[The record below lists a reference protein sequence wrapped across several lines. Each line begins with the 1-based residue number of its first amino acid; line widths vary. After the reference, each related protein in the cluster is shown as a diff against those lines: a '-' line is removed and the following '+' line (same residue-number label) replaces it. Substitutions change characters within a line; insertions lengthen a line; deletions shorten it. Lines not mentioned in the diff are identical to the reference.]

1 MKIALLDYAT
11 LGEDVDLS
19 PLQAVGELFV
29 YPYTT
34 YEEMPRRIAGCQV
47 VIANKLKLNRETLAA
62 AEELK
67 LICVTATG
75 YDNVELV
82 YCREKGI
89 ALCNVPGYSTDAVAQ
104 LTAAMVLSLSTHL
117 PEYRQFVHSGAYTAS
132 GIPNRLTPVWQELR
146 GKTWGILGGGNIGRR
161 VARIAEAFG
170 CRVLVFR
177 QQKDPEYETADLDTV
192 CREADILTV
201 HLPLTDSTR
210 NLLSK
215 EKIAMLKKNA
225 IVVNVARGAVADEEA
240 LAQAIEAGSIAAL
253 GADAYTTEPFGAEH
267 PFQRILSYPNVCLT
281 PHTAWGAL
289 EARNRCITVVADNI
303 RKFGLG
309 CPQNRIV

>member
-19 PLQAVGELFV
+19 PLHSVGELFV

-34 YEEMPRRIAGCQV
+34 YEEMPRRIARCQV

-62 AEELK
+62 AKELK

-75 YDNVELV
+75 FDNVELT

-132 GIPNRLTPVWQELR
+132 GIPNRLTPVWQELS
-146 GKTWGILGGGNIGRR
+146 GKTWGILGGGNIGRK
-161 VARIAEAFG
+161 VARIADAFG
-170 CRVLVFR
+170 CRVLIFR
-177 QQKDPEYETADLDTV
+177 RQTDPEYETTDLDTV

-210 NLLSK
+210 NLLSA
-215 EKIAMLKKNA
+215 ERIAMLKKNA

-240 LAQAIEAGSIAAL
+240 LTRAIETGSIAAL
-253 GADAYTTEPFGAEH
+253 GADAYTAEPFGPDH
-267 PFQRILSYPNVCLT
+267 PFQRILGCPNVCLT

-289 EARNRCITVVADNI
+289 EARNRCIAMVAENI
-303 RKFGLG
+303 RKFRLG

>member
-117 PEYRQFVHSGAYTAS
+117 PEYRAFVHSGAYTAS

-146 GKTWGILGGGNIGRR
+146 GKTWGILGCGNIGRQ
-161 VARIAEAFG
+161 VARIADAFG

-177 QQKDPEYETADLDTV
+177 RQKDPEYETADLDTV

-210 NLLSK
+210 NLLSR
-215 EKIAMLKKNA
+215 ERIAMLKKNA

-240 LAQAIEAGSIAAL
+240 LTQAIEAGSIAAL
-253 GADAYTTEPFGAEH
+253 GADAYTTEPFGENH

>member
-19 PLQAVGELFV
+19 PLKSVGELNI

-34 YEEMPRRIAGCQV
+34 YDEMPRRIAGCQV

-62 AEELK
+62 ADKLK

-75 YDNVELV
+75 YDNVELA

-104 LTAAMVLSLSTHL
+104 LTVAMVLSLSTHL
-117 PEYRQFVHSGAYTAS
+117 SEYRQFVHSGAYTAS

-146 GKTWGILGGGNIGRR
+146 GKTWGILGCGNIGRQ
-161 VARIAEAFG
+161 VARIADAFG

-177 QQKDPEYETADLDTV
+177 RQEDPEYETADLDTI

-240 LAQAIEAGSIAAL
+240 LTQAIETGSIAAL
-253 GADAYTTEPFGAEH
+253 GADAYTAEPFGAEH
-267 PFQRILSYPNVCLT
+267 PFQRILSFPNVCLT

-289 EARNRCITVVADNI
+289 EARNRCIAVVADNI
-303 RKFGLG
+303 RRFELAS
-309 CPQNRIV
+309 PQNRIV

>member
-19 PLQAVGELFV
+19 PLRTVGELFV

-47 VIANKLKLNRETLAA
+47 VIANKLKLNRDTLAA
-62 AEELK
+62 AENLK

-75 YDNVELV
+75 FDNVELA

-132 GIPNRLTPVWQELR
+132 GIPNRLTPVWQELS
-146 GKTWGILGGGNIGRR
+146 GKTWGILGGGNIGRK
-161 VARIAEAFG
+161 VARIADAFG
-170 CRVLVFR
+170 CRVLMFR
-177 QQKDPEYETADLDTV
+177 RQSDPEYETTDLDTI

-210 NLLSK
+210 NLLSA

-240 LAQAIEAGSIAAL
+240 LARAIETGAIAAL
-253 GADAYTTEPFGAEH
+253 GADAYTAEPFGPDH
-267 PFQRILSYPNVCLT
+267 PFQRILGCPNVCLT

-289 EARNRCITVVADNI
+289 EARNRCIAMVADNI
-303 RKFGLG
+303 RKFELG

>member
-19 PLQAVGELFV
+19 PLHSVGVLFV

-34 YEEMPRRIAGCQV
+34 YDEMPRRIAGCQV

-62 AEELK
+62 AKELK

-75 YDNVELV
+75 FDNVELA

-132 GIPNRLTPVWQELR
+132 GIPNRLTPVWQELS
-146 GKTWGILGGGNIGRR
+146 GKTWGVLGGGNIGRR

-170 CRVLVFR
+170 CRVLIFR
-177 QQKDPEYETADLDTV
+177 RQADPEYETTDLDTI
-192 CREADILTV
+192 CRESDILTV

-210 NLLSK
+210 NLLSA

-240 LAQAIEAGSIAAL
+240 LARAIETGAIAAL
-253 GADAYTTEPFGAEH
+253 GADAYTVEPFGPEH
-267 PFQRILSYPNVCLT
+267 PFQRILGCPNVCLT

-289 EARNRCITVVADNI
+289 EARNRCIAMVAENI
-303 RKFGLG
+303 RKFALG

>member
-19 PLQAVGELFV
+19 PLKSVGELFI

-34 YEEMPRRIAGCQV
+34 YDEMARRIAGCQV

-62 AEELK
+62 ADKLK

-75 YDNVELV
+75 YDNVDLA

-117 PEYRQFVHSGAYTAS
+117 SEYRQFVHSGAYTAS

-146 GKTWGILGGGNIGRR
+146 GKTWGILGCGNIGRQ
-161 VARIAEAFG
+161 VARIADAFG
-170 CRVLVFR
+170 CR
-177 QQKDPEYETADLDTV
+177 DTI

-240 LAQAIEAGSIAAL
+240 LTQAIETGSIAAL

-267 PFQRILSYPNVCLT
+267 PFQRILSFPNVCLT

-289 EARNRCITVVADNI
+289 EARNRCIAVVADNI
-303 RKFGLG
+303 RRFELG
-309 CPQNRIV
+309 SPQNRIV

>member
-19 PLQAVGELFV
+19 PLRTVGELFV

-47 VIANKLKLNRETLAA
+47 VIANKLKLNRDTLAA
-62 AEELK
+62 AENLK

-75 YDNVELV
+75 FDNVELA
-82 YCREKGI
+82 YCQEKGI

-132 GIPNRLTPVWQELR
+132 GIPNRLTPVWQELS

-170 CRVLVFR
+170 CRVLMFR
-177 QQKDPEYETADLDTV
+177 RQTDPEYETTDLDTI

-210 NLLSK
+210 NLLSA

-240 LAQAIEAGSIAAL
+240 LTRAIETGSIAAL
-253 GADAYTTEPFGAEH
+253 GADAYTAEPFGPDH
-267 PFQRILSYPNVCLT
+267 PFQRILGCPNVCLT

-289 EARNRCITVVADNI
+289 EARNRCIAMVAENI
-303 RKFGLG
+303 RKFALGL
-309 CPQNRIV
+309 PQNRIV

>member
-19 PLQAVGELFV
+19 PLHSVGELFV

-62 AEELK
+62 AKELK

-75 YDNVELV
+75 FDNVELT

-132 GIPNRLTPVWQELR
+132 GIPNRLTPVWQELS
-146 GKTWGILGGGNIGRR
+146 GKTWGILGGGNIGRK
-161 VARIAEAFG
+161 VARIADAFG
-170 CRVLVFR
+170 CRVLIFR
-177 QQKDPEYETADLDTV
+177 RQTDPEYETTDLDTV

-210 NLLSK
+210 NLLSA
-215 EKIAMLKKNA
+215 ERIAMLKKNA

-240 LAQAIEAGSIAAL
+240 LTRAIETGSIAAL
-253 GADAYTTEPFGAEH
+253 GADAYTAEPFGPDH
-267 PFQRILSYPNVCLT
+267 PFQRILGCPNVCLT

-289 EARNRCITVVADNI
+289 EARNRCISMVAENI
-303 RKFGLG
+303 RKFRLG

>member
-19 PLQAVGELFV
+19 PLKSVGELFI

-34 YEEMPRRIAGCQV
+34 YDEMPRRIAGCQV

-75 YDNVELV
+75 YDNVELA

-117 PEYRQFVHSGAYTAS
+117 SECRQFVHSGAYTAS
-132 GIPNRLTPVWQELR
+132 GIPNRLTPVWQELS

-177 QQKDPEYETADLDTV
+177 RQKDPEYETADLDTI

-240 LAQAIEAGSIAAL
+240 LTRAIETGSIAAL
-253 GADAYTTEPFGAEH
+253 
-267 PFQRILSYPNVCLT
+267 
-281 PHTAWGAL
+281 
-289 EARNRCITVVADNI
+289 
-303 RKFGLG
+303 
-309 CPQNRIV
+309 